1 MSIRDQLASIDLFA
15 DVAPAALDDL
25 VTRGTRFKVGAGKV
39 LVRQGNTD
47 SGLQLVLS
55 GTATILVNDV
65 EVGTITAGQHFG
77 EMSLLD
83 GAPRSATVIAGPD
96 GLETFAVSPLAFADL
111 LQAHPDVVRPI
122 MRGLVGRI
130 RRLEGNPVVDG

>member
-15 DVAPAALDDL
+15 DLPTAALDDL
-25 VTRGTRFKVGAGKV
+25 VTRGTRFKVGPGKV

-55 GTATILVNDV
+55 GTATILVNDA
-65 EVGTITAGQHFG
+65 EVGTMTAGQHFG

-130 RRLEGNPVVDG
+130 RRLEGNPVVDR